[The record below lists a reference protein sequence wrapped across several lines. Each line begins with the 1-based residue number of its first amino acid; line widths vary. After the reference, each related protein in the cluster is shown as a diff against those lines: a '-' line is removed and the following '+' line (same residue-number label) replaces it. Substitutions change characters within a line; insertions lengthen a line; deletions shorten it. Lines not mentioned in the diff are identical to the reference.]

1 MSDVPMVVLLSA
13 GASSP
18 SAVAADIIDAVD
30 RIVVRQEHDGA
41 STFQLVLN
49 ADESARVEDDLPIVG
64 GKVFAPGNRVRIGV
78 RLGSTECWLVDGAA
92 VYAELV
98 YGAATGTFTYS
109 IIGEDLSVFMRLQE
123 KAAEWPGR
131 SAAQIVRE
139 ILANYASYGLQSS
152 VTAPENDVTPDTSAW
167 IRQQNGDDL
176 SYVRALGRPY
186 GFIFG
191 LHCGTTTSAP
201 TTAYWGP
208 PPRATSN
215 LPALRLGDGTSSD
228 VTSISFSYDG
238 SSAQLYAGGSR
249 DDTAG
254 DAALAVASS
263 TEWSLTKLASSP
275 SVTSTLA
282 RTRRFID
289 PSAAGALARSSVDGL
304 AQASARD
311 AARAVASI
319 DGMEYGAVVTPAS
332 LLAVRGAG
340 ATYDGNYYV
349 ERVEHTLARGS
360 YTQEITMSREGL
372 GSTLTGAGR

>member
-18 SAVAADIIDAVD
+18 SAVAADVIDAVD
-30 RIVVRQEHDGA
+30 RIVVRQEHDGP
-41 STFQLVLN
+41 STFQLLLN

-92 VYAELV
+92 VHAELV
-98 YGAATGTFTYS
+98 YGAGTGTFTYS
-109 IIGEDLSVFMRLQE
+109 VIGEDLSVFMRLQE

-152 VTAPENDVTPDTSAW
+152 VTAPENDVTPEASAW

-208 PPRATSN
+208 PPRATSS

-238 SSAQLYAGGSR
+238 TAAQLYAGGSR
-249 DDTAG
+249 DDTAS

-304 AQASARD
+304 TQTSARS
-311 AARAVASI
+311 AARAVAAL

-360 YTQEITMSREGL
+360 YKQEITMSREGL
-372 GSTLTGAGR
+372 GSTLTGAV

>member
-1 MSDVPMVVLLSA
+1 MVVLIEA
-13 GASSP
+13 GASTP
-18 SAVAADIIDAVD
+18 SAVSADILDAVA

-41 STFQLVLN
+41 ATFQLVLN
-49 ADESARVEDDLPIVG
+49 ADETARLEDDLPIVG

-78 RLGSTECWLVDGAA
+78 RLNSTECWLVDGAA
-92 VYAELV
+92 VHAELV
-98 YGAATGTFTYS
+98 YGAAAGSFTYS
-109 IIGEDLSVFMRLQE
+109 VIGEDLSVFMRLEE

-139 ILANYASYGLQSS
+139 ILANYASYGVQSS
-152 VTAPENDVTPDTSAW
+152 VTAPQNDVTPDASAW
-167 IRQQNGDDL
+167 IRQQNDDDL

-186 GFIFG
+186 GFIFA
-191 LHCGTTTSAP
+191 LRCGTTTSAP

-208 PPRATSN
+208 PPRATSS
-215 LPALRLGDGTSSD
+215 LPALRLGAGTSSD
-228 VTSISFSYDG
+228 VTTISFSYDG
-238 SSAQLYAGGSR
+238 AAAELYGGGSR
-249 DDTAG
+249 DDTAA
-254 DAALAVASS
+254 DTALAVSSS

-275 SVTSTLA
+275 SLTGTLA
-282 RTRRFID
+282 RKRRFIA
-289 PSAAGALARSSVDGL
+289 PAAAGALARSSVDGL
-304 AQASARD
+304 AQASARA
-311 AARAVASI
+311 AARAVASL

-349 ERVEHTLARGS
+349 ERVEHDLARGS